1 MEAVM
6 GAEDTKVKEDAGVAE
21 EKNYSEMYKPKR
33 DVRMIKKDGTREA
46 FNVQKVIDAVGKSAY
61 RALTKFTEKE
71 KDFICEKVVE
81 RVDELDVDEIP
92 IPIMHNIVESALEEV
107 KPIVAKSYRDYRNY
121 KQDFV
126 RMLDDV
132 YKKSQSIMYV
142 GDKENANT
150 DSALV
155 STKRS
160 LIFNQLN
167 KELYQK
173 FFMTTEE
180 IQACRDGYIYVHD
193 MSARRDTMNC
203 CLFDVA
209 AVLKGGFEMGNIW
222 YNEPKALDTCFD
234 VIGDIVLS
242 AASQQYGGFTVPSV
256 DLILEPYAEKSYQK
270 YIKKY
275 TDLGIDRAKAEEVA
289 YNDVKRDYEQGFQG
303 WEYKFNTVA
312 SSRGDYP
319 FITVTAGTG
328 TGRFAKLA
336 TITMLNVRRKGQ
348 GKAECK
354 KPVLFPKIVFLYDE
368 NLHGPG
374 KELEDVFEA
383 GVECSSKTMYPDWL
397 SLTGKG
403 YIASMYKQYGKIIS
417 PMGCRAF
424 LSPWYERGGMHPADD
439 QDVPVFVGRFNIGAV
454 SLHLPMILAKSRQ
467 ESRDFYEVLDYYLN
481 LIRGLHKRT
490 YAYLGEMRASTNPLA
505 YCEGGFYGGHL
516 KLTDKIKPLLKS
528 ATASFGITAF
538 NELQEL
544 YNGKSLVEDGE
555 FALEVLSYINKKIN
569 EFKEE
574 DGHLYAIYGTPA
586 ESLCGLQV
594 KQFRKK
600 YGIVENVSD
609 REYVSNS
616 FHCHVTED
624 ITPIEKQNLEYRFW
638 ELSNGGKIQYVKY
651 PIDYNLEAIK
661 TLIRRAMEMGF
672 YEGVNMSLA
681 YCDDCG
687 HQELEMD
694 VCPKCGSR
702 NLTKIDRMNG
712 YLSYS
717 RVHGDTRLN
726 DAKMAEIAE
735 RKSM

>member
-1 MEAVM
+1 M
-6 GAEDTKVKEDAGVAE
+6 GAEEVKEEA
-21 EKNYSEMYKPKR
+21 KNYSERYMPKR

-61 RALTKFTEKE
+61 RALTKFTEEEKE
-71 KDFICEKVVE
+71 FICQKVVD

-92 IPIMHNIVESALEEV
+92 IPVMHNIVESALEEV

-209 AVLKGGFEMGNIW
+209 TVLKGGFEMGNIW

-256 DLILEPYAEKSYQK
+256 DLILEPYAEKSYKK

-275 TDLGIDRAKAEEVA
+275 TELGIDEKKAEEVA
-289 YNDVKRDYEQGFQG
+289 YKDVERDFEQGFQG

-516 KLTDKIKPLLKS
+516 KLTDKIKPLLKA

-555 FALEVLSYINKKIN
+555 FALEVLAYINKKIN

-624 ITPIEKQNLEYRFW
+624 ITPIEKQDLEFRFW

-651 PIDYNLEAIK
+651 PIDYNLDAIK

>member
-1 MEAVM
+1 MSSNFDQAVSENANY
-6 GAEDTKVKEDAGVAE
+6 GE
-21 EKNYSEMYKPKR
+21 EYRPGKTVY
-33 DVRMIKKDGTREA
+33 VIKKDGSKEI
-46 FNVQKVIDAVGKSAY
+46 FNVQKVINAVGKSAY
-61 RALTKFTEKE
+61 RALTKFTEE
-71 KDFICEKVVE
+71 EERHICQYVIDK
-81 RVDELDVDEIP
+81 VDELDAAEIP
-92 IPIMHNIVESALEEV
+92 IPIMHNIVESALEQV
-107 KPIVAKSYRDYRNY
+107 KPVVAKSYRDYRNY

-132 YKKSQSIMYV
+132 YKKSQSIMYI

-155 STKRS
+155 ATKRS

-203 CLFDVA
+203 CLFDVRN
-209 AVLKGGFEMGNIW
+209 VLSGGFEMGNVW
-222 YNEPKALDTCFD
+222 YNEPKSLDVAFD

-256 DLILEPYAEKSYQK
+256 DEILEPYAEKSYQK
-270 YIKKY
+270 YIEKY
-275 TDLGIDRAKAEEVA
+275 KRLGIDKDTAEAEA
-289 YNDVKRDYEQGFQG
+289 YADVVREFEQGFQG
-303 WEYKFNTVA
+303 WEYKFNTVG

-319 FITVTAGTG
+319 FITVTAGIG

-336 TITMLNVRRKGQ
+336 TITMLNVRRRGQ
-348 GKAECK
+348 GKKDCK

-374 KELEDVFEA
+374 KPLEDVFEA
-383 GVECSSKTMYPDWL
+383 GVQCSAKTMYPDWL

-403 YIASMYKQYGKIIS
+403 YVASIYKQYKKVIS

-424 LSPWYERGGMHPADD
+424 LSPWYERGGMHPADEN
-439 QDVPVFVGRFNIGAV
+439 DVPVFVGRFNIGAV
-454 SLHLPMILAKSRQ
+454 SLHLPMILAKARK

-481 LIRGLHKRT
+481 LIRQLHIRT

-505 YCEGGFYGGHL
+505 YCEGGFLGGNLGLHE
-516 KLTDKIKPLLKS
+516 KIKPLLKS
-528 ATASFGITAF
+528 ATASFGITAL

-544 YNGKSLVEDGE
+544 YNGKSLVEDGA
-555 FALEVLSYINKKIN
+555 FALEVMEYINAKVN

-574 DGHLYAIYGTPA
+574 DGNLYAIYGTPA
-586 ESLCGLQV
+586 ENLCGVQV

-600 YGIVENVSD
+600 YGIVEGVSD

-616 FHCHVTED
+616 FHCHVSEE
-624 ITPIEKQNLEYRFW
+624 ITPIEKQDRENRFW
-638 ELSNGGKIQYVKY
+638 DLCNGGKIQYVKY
-651 PIDYNLEAIK
+651 PIDYNTDAIR
-661 TLIRRAMEMGF
+661 TLIRRAMDMGF
-672 YEGVNMSLA
+672 YEGVNLSLA

>member
-1 MEAVM
+1 MTNEVMEQSRDEVEY
-6 GAEDTKVKEDAGVAE
+6 GKLYHPQKDVKV
-21 EKNYSEMYKPKR
+21 
-33 DVRMIKKDGTREA
+33 IKKDGSLER

-61 RALTKFTEKE
+61 RALTKFTEDE
-71 KDFICEKVVE
+71 KKHICQYVVNK
-81 RVDELDVDEIP
+81 VDELETDEIP
-92 IPIMHNIVESALEEV
+92 IPIMHNIVESALEDV

-126 RMLDDV
+126 KMMDDV

-160 LIFNQLN
+160 LIFNQFN

-209 AVLKGGFEMGNIW
+209 SVLKGGFEMGNIW
-222 YNEPKALDTCFD
+222 YNEPKTLDVAFD

-242 AASQQYGGFTVPSV
+242 AASQQYGGFTVPEV
-256 DLILEPYAEKSYQK
+256 DKILEPYAEKSYQRDIDK
-270 YIKKY
+270 YVR
-275 TDLGIDRAKAEEVA
+275 LGIDRETAESEA
-289 YNDVKRDYEQGFQG
+289 YADVVREFEQGFQG

-319 FITVTAGTG
+319 FITVTAGIG

-336 TITMLNVRRKGQ
+336 TISLLNVRRRGQ
-348 GKAECK
+348 CKKECK

-374 KELEDVFEA
+374 KPLEDVFEA
-383 GVECSSKTMYPDWL
+383 GVKCSAKTMYPDWL

-403 YIASMYKQYGKIIS
+403 YIASMYKQYGKVIS

-424 LSPWYERGGMHPADD
+424 LSPWYERGGMYPADD
-439 QDVPVFVGRFNIGAV
+439 QDEPVFVGRFNIGAV

-467 ESRDFYEVLDYYLN
+467 ENKDFYEVLDYYLN
-481 LIRGLHKRT
+481 LIRNLHIRT

-505 YCEGGFYGGHL
+505 YCEGGFLGGHL
-516 KLTDKIKPLLKS
+516 QLHDKIKPILKS

-555 FALEVLSYINKKIN
+555 FALEVLEHINDKVN
-569 EFKEE
+569 EFKKE
-574 DGHLYAIYGTPA
+574 DGNLYAIYGTPA
-586 ESLCGLQV
+586 ENLCGLQV
-594 KQFRKK
+594 KQFRAK
-600 YGIVENVSD
+600 YGIVEGVSD

-616 FHCHVTED
+616 FHCHVTEN
-624 ITPIEKQNLEYRFW
+624 ITPIEKQDKEYRFW
-638 ELSNGGKIQYVKY
+638 ELCNGGKIQYVKY

-661 TLIRRAMEMGF
+661 SLIHRAMDMGF

-712 YLSYS
+712 YLAYS
-717 RVHGDTRLN
+717 RVHGDTRLS

>member
-1 MEAVM
+1 MTNEVMEQSRDEVEY
-6 GAEDTKVKEDAGVAE
+6 GKLYHPQKDVKV
-21 EKNYSEMYKPKR
+21 
-33 DVRMIKKDGTREA
+33 IKKDGSLER

-61 RALTKFTEKE
+61 RALTKFTEDE
-71 KDFICEKVVE
+71 KKHICQYVVNK
-81 RVDELDVDEIP
+81 VDELETDEIP
-92 IPIMHNIVESALEEV
+92 IPIMHNIVESALEDV

-126 RMLDDV
+126 KMMDDV

-160 LIFNQLN
+160 LIFNQFN

-209 AVLKGGFEMGNIW
+209 SVLKGGFEMGNIW
-222 YNEPKALDTCFD
+222 YNEPKTLDVAFD

-242 AASQQYGGFTVPSV
+242 AASQQYGGFTVPEV
-256 DLILEPYAEKSYQK
+256 DKILEPYAEKSYQRDIDK
-270 YIKKY
+270 YVR
-275 TDLGIDRAKAEEVA
+275 LGIDRETAESEA
-289 YNDVKRDYEQGFQG
+289 YADVVREFEQGFQG

-319 FITVTAGTG
+319 FITVTAGIG

-336 TITMLNVRRKGQ
+336 TISLLNVRRRGQ
-348 GKAECK
+348 GKIECK

-374 KELEDVFEA
+374 KPLEDVFEA
-383 GVECSSKTMYPDWL
+383 GVKCSAKTMYPDWL

-403 YIASMYKQYGKIIS
+403 YIASMYKQYGKVIS

-424 LSPWYERGGMHPADD
+424 LSPWYERGGMYPADD
-439 QDVPVFVGRFNIGAV
+439 QDEPVFVGRFNIGAV

-467 ESRDFYEVLDYYLN
+467 ENKDFYEVLDYYLN
-481 LIRGLHKRT
+481 LIRNLHIRT

-505 YCEGGFYGGHL
+505 YCEGGFLGGHL
-516 KLTDKIKPLLKS
+516 QLHDKIKPILKS

-555 FALEVLSYINKKIN
+555 FALEVLEHINDKVN
-569 EFKEE
+569 EFKKE
-574 DGHLYAIYGTPA
+574 DGNLYAIYGTPA
-586 ESLCGLQV
+586 ENLCGLQV
-594 KQFRKK
+594 KQFRAK
-600 YGIVENVSD
+600 YGIVEGVSD

-616 FHCHVTED
+616 FHCHVTEN
-624 ITPIEKQNLEYRFW
+624 ITPIEKQDKEYRFW
-638 ELSNGGKIQYVKY
+638 ELCNGGKIQYVKY

-661 TLIRRAMEMGF
+661 SLIHRAMDMGF

-712 YLSYS
+712 YLAYS
-717 RVHGDTRLN
+717 RVHGDTRLS

>member
-1 MEAVM
+1 MGEAADLKQRETVDYSL
-6 GAEDTKVKEDAGVAE
+6 EYHPKKEVKV
-21 EKNYSEMYKPKR
+21 
-33 DVRMIKKDGTREA
+33 IKKDGSLEA
-46 FNVQKVIDAVGKSAY
+46 FNVQKVINAVGKSAY
-61 RALTKFTEKE
+61 RALTKFTDEEKRR
-71 KDFICEKVVE
+71 ICQIVVDK
-81 RVDELDVDEIP
+81 VDELGDDEIP
-92 IPIMHNIVESALEEV
+92 IPVMHNIVESALEATR
-107 KPIVAKSYRDYRNY
+107 PLVAKSYRDYRNY

-126 RMLDDV
+126 RMMDDV
-132 YKKSQSIMYV
+132 YKKSQSIMYIR
-142 GDKENANT
+142 DKENANT

-160 LIFNQLN
+160 LIFNQFN

-203 CLFDVA
+203 CLFDVKS
-209 AVLKGGFEMGNIW
+209 VLTGGFEMGNIW
-222 YNEPKALDTCFD
+222 YNEPKTLDVAFD

-242 AASQQYGGFTVPSV
+242 AASQQYGGFTVPEV
-256 DLILEPYAEKSYQK
+256 DKILEPYAEKSYAKDVEK
-270 YIKKY
+270 YVN
-275 TDLGIDRAKAEEVA
+275 LGVPQDKAEEQAVK
-289 YNDVKRDYEQGFQG
+289 DVEKEFEQGFQG

-319 FITVTAGTG
+319 FITVTAGLG
-328 TGRFAKLA
+328 TGRFAKMASIKL
-336 TITMLNVRRKGQ
+336 LNVRREGQ
-348 GKAECK
+348 GKRDHK

-368 NLHGPG
+368 NLHGEGGP
-374 KELEDVFEA
+374 LEDVFEA
-383 GVECSSKTMYPDWL
+383 GIECSAKTMYPDWL

-403 YIASMYKQYGKIIS
+403 YIASMYKRYGKVIS

-439 QDVPVFVGRFNIGAV
+439 NDVPVFVGRFNIGAV
-454 SLHLPMILAKSRQ
+454 SLHLPMILAKARK
-467 ESRDFYEVLDYYLN
+467 ESKDFYEVLDYYLN
-481 LIRGLHKRT
+481 LIRQLHIRT

-505 YCEGGFYGGHL
+505 YCEGGFLGGHL
-516 KLTDKIKPLLKS
+516 QLHDKIKPILKT

-544 YNGKSLVEDGE
+544 YNGKSLVEDGQ
-555 FALEVLSYINKKIN
+555 FALEVLEHINQKVA

-574 DGHLYAIYGTPA
+574 DGNLYAIYGTPA
-586 ESLCGLQV
+586 ENLCGLQV
-594 KQFRKK
+594 KQFRAK
-600 YGIVENVSD
+600 YGIVEGVSD

-624 ITPIEKQNLEYRFW
+624 ITPIEKQDKEYRFW

-651 PIDYNLEAIK
+651 PISYNTEAIK
-661 TLIRRAMEMGF
+661 TLVRRAMDMGF
-672 YEGVNMSLA
+672 YEGVNLSLA

-712 YLSYS
+712 YLAYS
-717 RVHGDTRLN
+717 RVHGDTRLS